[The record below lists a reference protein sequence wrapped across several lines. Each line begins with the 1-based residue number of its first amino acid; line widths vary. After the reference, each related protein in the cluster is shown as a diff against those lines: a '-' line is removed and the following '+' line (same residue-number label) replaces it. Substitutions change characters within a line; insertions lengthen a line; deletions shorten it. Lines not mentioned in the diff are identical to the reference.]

1 MLSDGT
7 EVFIVRPNEA
17 APPEVRGDP
26 EVLRTLGAHR
36 PRSRRWL
43 TRGAILLVVLAAATA
58 LAVWLRDR
66 AGAKPLEQFVT
77 ARVERKD
84 LRETVTATGTLSP
97 LDSVEVGAEVT
108 GRVIRVNV
116 DINDQVQAGQVLV
129 EIDPE
134 QLEARVEEA
143 AAQLASAEAS
153 LKNAKATAKEAELK
167 AARMRELHQRG
178 LVSSQELETAE
189 AGLDRANAQV
199 ATATAQITVARAG
212 LKAAKTSRGKALIRS
227 PIDGIVLARTVEP
240 GQTVTA
246 GFQTPV
252 LFTLARDLTQ
262 MRLLV
267 DVDEADVGKVREGQK
282 ASFVVDAYPRRE
294 FPSEVLRLNNLPKPD
309 STVITYEAL
318 LRVDNAERLLRP
330 GMTATATIVTSQ
342 KPQVLT
348 VPNAALR
355 FEPTAKSASAER
367 PRPGLPLPGI
377 RIGGGPRRPP
387 EGARPDAGAR
397 RQETVYVVEGGQ
409 PKAIAVRVGGS
420 DGQITEISSDAL
432 REGMEVIV
440 DAVEVRE

>member
-1 MLSDGT
+1 
-7 EVFIVRPNEA
+7 VIPNEA
-17 APPEVRGDP
+17 ASPEVRGDP

-43 TRGAILLVVLAAATA
+43 LRGVTLLVVLAAAAA
-58 LAVWLRDR
+58 LAFWLRNR
-66 AGAKPLEQFVT
+66 NGGKPREQFVT

-153 LKNAKATAKEAELK
+153 LKNATATVKEAELK
-167 AARMRELHQRG
+167 ATRMRELHQRG

-189 AGLDRANAQV
+189 AARDRAQAQV
-199 ATATAQITVARAG
+199 ATAKAQITVARAG
-212 LKAAKTSRGKALIRS
+212 LKAAKTNREKALIRS

-252 LFTLARDLTQ
+252 LFTIARDLTQ
-262 MRLLV
+262 MRLLI
-267 DVDEADVGKVREGQK
+267 DVDEADVGKVREGQE
-282 ASFVVDAYPRRE
+282 ATFVVDAYPRQK
-294 FPSEVLRLNNLPKPD
+294 FASKVLRLNNMPKPD

-318 LRVDNAERLLRP
+318 LSVDNRDRLLRP
-330 GMTATATIVTSQ
+330 GMTATATIVTSH
-342 KPQVLT
+342 KPGVLT

-355 FEPTAKSASAER
+355 FEPAAKAATQDR

-377 RIGGGPRRPP
+377 RIGGGGTRRPP
-387 EGARPDAGAR
+387 SGARPDAGPR
-397 RQETVYVVEGGQ
+397 RQETVYVLEAGQ
-409 PKAIAVRVGGS
+409 PKAIPVQVGGS
-420 DGQITEISSDAL
+420 DGQISEIVSDAL

-440 DAVEVRE
+440 DAVETSE